1 MIQGIHY
8 LTDEDGNRI
17 SAVIPIAMFEK
28 LMAETEI
35 DDAFEQVPYTSGP
48 GDDALIPDEV
58 VSLSHDRN
66 CSLHAAWRLHR
77 DIAPEDAA
85 HELGLTIQELIT
97 LEEQPDP
104 PANLRDAMAVL
115 YQCKSEQL

>member
-17 SAVIPIAMFEK
+17 SAVIPIALFEK

-35 DDAFEQVPYTSGP
+35 DEAFEPVPYTSGS
-48 GDDALIPDEV
+48 DDDTLILDEV

-66 CSLHAAWRLHR
+66 CSLHAAWRLYR
-77 DIAPEDAA
+77 GIAPEEAA

-104 PANLRDAMAVL
+104 PANLREAMAVL